1 MKSVVGAITAVIVSL
16 IGIIFINSTY
26 ILESVL
32 GALFMLVAWGT
43 LVEFLV
49 DYLDILIL
57 FFS

>member
-49 DYLDILIL
+49 DYLDI
-57 FFS
+57 